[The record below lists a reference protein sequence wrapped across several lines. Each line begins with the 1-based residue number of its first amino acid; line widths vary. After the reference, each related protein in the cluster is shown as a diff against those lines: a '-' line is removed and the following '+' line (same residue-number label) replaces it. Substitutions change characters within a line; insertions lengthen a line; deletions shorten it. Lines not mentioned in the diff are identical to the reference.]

1 MRKSCYALLIAF
13 FVIACSSEEEGLL
26 GEWEG
31 TIELLN
37 SDGELVESD
46 ISCIISKSGEI
57 NRGVVLDVAGVSYT
71 FEAIEEDNILTYLN
85 KPLHND
91 TIENRLISGTAEL
104 QYDTLLHF
112 EHDIY
117 AMKNNALLYSD
128 KMVLDMV
135 RK

>member
-1 MRKSCYALLIAF
+1 MKTSYYVFLLAF
-13 FVIACSSEEEGLL
+13 TLAACSSNEEGLL

-31 TIELLN
+31 TTELLN

-46 ISCIISKSGEI
+46 ISCTIQRTSGLE
-57 NRGVVLDVAGVSYT
+57 RYVVLEVGGVSYT
-71 FEAIEEDNILTYLN
+71 FEAIEDINILSYKN
-85 KPLHND
+85 RPLHND
-91 TIENRLISGTAEL
+91 TIENRFITGTAEL
-104 QYDTLLHF
+104 QFDTLLHF